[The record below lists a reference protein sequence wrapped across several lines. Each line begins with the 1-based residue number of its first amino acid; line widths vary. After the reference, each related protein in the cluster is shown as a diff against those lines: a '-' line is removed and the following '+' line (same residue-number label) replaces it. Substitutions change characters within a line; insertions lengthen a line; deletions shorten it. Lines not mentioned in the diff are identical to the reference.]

1 VTRGLTFSQLT
12 AGLLFGALAVCAL
25 LMPAQSDTDWHLR
38 AGQEIWR
45 TFHVPLSD
53 HYSYT
58 ATGRYWPNHEW
69 LWQAFSYAL
78 YSLGGMRLFVVGG
91 AAFAMGAL
99 AIVYRLMVGATSTR
113 FLLMLLGF
121 PLTSAI
127 WVLRPQIVTLFM
139 LVLLVWLLV
148 EERHWPLPI
157 VFVVWANAH
166 GGVSVGGLLLAA
178 VTAVAVVR
186 ARRGDATDVRRAVRL
201 CLVAPLCA
209 LATALTPLGFQVWHF
224 VGGSLALSRKNGIT
238 EWQLTLPNG
247 PFEIIFWIL
256 AAAFVG
262 LLIWRRG
269 RLRESA
275 SSGGWSWGDTVILT
289 AALLT
294 LPLGFL
300 MVRNTAMF
308 LLVAIPAAS
317 RLLGPDFR
325 FKRSASAAE
334 SEEHPRLNLAL
345 LVGISVVELV
355 GVLFVWSAPPPRSG
369 WQPMSPGAIEA
380 VRSCPE
386 RIYNRFYDGGFLIWF
401 VPERQVF
408 IDNRQDPYPSAFIR
422 ETTAVDSGAPYRAM
436 FDRYGIRCAFL
447 PADSKMIVRLEADH
461 WTSRFHDDRWA
472 VLTAPGVD

>member
-1 VTRGLTFSQLT
+1 
-12 AGLLFGALAVCAL
+12 
-25 LMPAQSDTDWHLR
+25 
-38 AGQEIWR
+38 
-45 TFHVPLSD
+45 
-53 HYSYT
+53 
-58 ATGRYWPNHEW
+58 
-69 LWQAFSYAL
+69 
-78 YSLGGMRLFVVGG
+78 MRLFVVGG

-121 PLTSAI
+121 PLASAV

-139 LVLLVWLLV
+139 LVTLVWLLV

-178 VTAVAVVR
+178 VTVVAVVR

-201 CLVAPLCA
+201 CLLAPLCA

-224 VGGSLALSRKNGIT
+224 VGGSLALSRKNRIT
-238 EWQLTLPNG
+238 EWQPTLPTG
-247 PFEIIFWIL
+247 PFEISFWIL

-275 SSGGWSWGDTVILT
+275 SSGGLSWGDTVILT

-300 MVRNTAMF
+300 MHRNTAMF

-325 FKRSASAAE
+325 FGRSPSAAG

-345 LVGISVVELV
+345 FVAISLVELV
-355 GVLFVWSAPPPRSG
+355 GVLLIWRAPPPRSG
-369 WQPMSPGAIEA
+369 WQPMSVGAIEA
-380 VRSCPE
+380 VRE
-386 RIYNRFYDGGFLIWF
+386 L
-401 VPERQVF
+401 
-408 IDNRQDPYPSAFIR
+408 
-422 ETTAVDSGAPYRAM
+422 SGADLQPVLRRRLPDLVRA
-436 FDRYGIRCAFL
+436 R
-447 PADSKMIVRLEADH
+447 EAGLH
-461 WTSRFHDDRWA
+461 RQPSGSLSFRVHS
-472 VLTAPGVD
+472 